1 MPLGSNSR
9 GIVVVVAVWVVGLR
23 VVKVVGVKVGLVAIV
38 GSSDSRSSSKS
49 SNVSLARR
57 VVSFFANL
65 QSAFLTHTGDINHF
79 QLKMRVF
86 TFAKTTA

>member
-1 MPLGSNSR
+1 MIKHYLVSYRLKVSYTLKVPLGSNSR
-9 GIVVVVAVWVVGLR
+9 GIVVVVAVWVVGLS

-65 QSAFLTHTGDINHF
+65 QNAF
-79 QLKMRVF
+79 
-86 TFAKTTA
+86 